1 MEGEDSTARHEVNLV
16 DKLVGEDY
24 RACYAI
30 ASSLYADEQ
39 ARQACCAT
47 LLIQYINIRRT
58 NVKLKEALDSL
69 EEARKA
75 YVVAMERYESD
86 EGKRSEEEIQHIS
99 QEERAEIVRSMR
111 ASFARTLYEPL
122 EKVYPKAGLFLSNLL
137 ASYNWTTLDDID
149 ARMRDYMARNG
160 HTFTLN
166 CQLGIHP
173 DSVNDSV
180 TCHPD
185 SVNDS
190 VTQCTDE
197 SGPTENGGE
206 L

>member
-1 MEGEDSTARHEVNLV
+1 MEGEDSIVRYEVNLV

-47 LLIQYINIRRT
+47 LLIQYVNIRKT

-75 YVVAMERYESD
+75 YIVAMERYESD
-86 EGKRSEEEIQHIS
+86 EGKRSE
-99 QEERAEIVRSMR
+99 EERAEIVRSMR

-122 EKVYPKAGLFLSNLL
+122 EKVYPKAGLFLTNLL

-149 ARMRDYMARNG
+149 AHMRDYMARNG

-166 CQLGIHP
+166 CQLGINP
-173 DSVNDSV
+173 DSVNGSV
-180 TCHPD
+180 SCHPD
-185 SVNDS
+185 SVNDYS
-190 VTQCTDE
+190 ITCTDG
-197 SGPTENGGE
+197 SGSTGNGGE

>member
-47 LLIQYINIRRT
+47 LLIQYMNIRRT

-86 EGKRSEEEIQHIS
+86 EGTRSEEGIQPIS
-99 QEERAEIVRSMR
+99 QEEKAEIVRSMR
-111 ASFARTLYEPL
+111 ASFARTLYGPL

-166 CQLGIHP
+166 CHLGIHP
-173 DSVNDSV
+173 DSVNDS
-180 TCHPD
+180 T
-185 SVNDS
+185 
-190 VTQCTDE
+190 TCTDDG
-197 SGPTENGGE
+197 SGLTENGGE

>member
-1 MEGEDSTARHEVNLV
+1 MEGEDSTVRHEVNLV

-47 LLIQYINIRRT
+47 LLIQYVNVRKT

-99 QEERAEIVRSMR
+99 DEEKAEIVRSMR

-122 EKVYPKAGLFLSNLL
+122 EKVCPKAGLFLTNLL

-149 ARMRDYMARNG
+149 AHMRDYMARNG

-166 CQLGIHP
+166 CQLGINP
-173 DSVNDSV
+173 DSMNGSV
-180 TCHPD
+180 SCHPD

-190 VTQCTDE
+190 ITCANE
-197 SGPTENGGE
+197 SGPTGNGGE

>member
-1 MEGEDSTARHEVNLV
+1 MEGEDSTVRHGVNLV

-47 LLIQYINIRRT
+47 LLIQYVNVRKT

-86 EGKRSEEEIQHIS
+86 EGKKSEEEVQHIS
-99 QEERAEIVRSMR
+99 QEEKAEIVRSMR

-122 EKVYPKAGLFLSNLL
+122 EKVYPKAGLFLTNLL

-160 HTFTLN
+160 FTFTLN

-173 DSVNDSV
+173 DSVQTSV
-180 TCHPD
+180 ACHPD
-185 SVNDS
+185 SVNDYS
-190 VTQCTDE
+190 ITSTDG
-197 SGPTENGGE
+197 SGSAGNGGE

>member
-1 MEGEDSTARHEVNLV
+1 M
-16 DKLVGEDY
+16 
-24 RACYAI
+24 
-30 ASSLYADEQ
+30 
-39 ARQACCAT
+39 
-47 LLIQYINIRRT
+47 
-58 NVKLKEALDSL
+58 

-86 EGKRSEEEIQHIS
+86 ERKRSEEEIQHIS

-111 ASFARTLYEPL
+111 ASFARTFYEPL
-122 EKVYPKAGLFLSNLL
+122 EKVYPKAGLFLTNLL

-149 ARMRDYMARNG
+149 AHMRDYMARNG

-166 CQLGIHP
+166 CQLGINP
-173 DSVNDSV
+173 DSMNGSV
-180 TCHPD
+180 SCHPD

-190 VTQCTDE
+190 ITCTDDG
-197 SGPTENGGE
+197 SGSTENGGE

>member
-1 MEGEDSTARHEVNLV
+1 MEGEDSTVRHEVNLV

-30 ASSLYADEQ
+30 ASSLYTDEQ
-39 ARQACCAT
+39 ARQSCCAT
-47 LLIQYINIRRT
+47 LLIQYVNVRKT

-69 EEARKA
+69 EGARKA
-75 YVVAMERYESD
+75 YIVATERYESD
-86 EGKRSEEEIQHIS
+86 ERKRSEEEAQHIS
-99 QEERAEIVRSMR
+99 QEEKAEIVRSMR

-160 HTFTLN
+160 HTFTLT
-166 CQLGIHP
+166 CHLGINP
-173 DSVNDSV
+173 DSVNS
-180 TCHPD
+180 
-185 SVNDS
+185 SIS
-190 VTQCTDE
+190 CTDE
-197 SGPTENGGE
+197 SRNGSITCMDESGLTDDEGE
-206 L
+206 Q